1 MHGATLS
8 RWTMSWLGAAI
19 VLLVAAEALFALG
32 FADPVSAPRG
42 AETLA
47 VVHLVTAGWLG
58 LLTIGSALQFV
69 PVLAAGRLRA
79 AAASLP
85 SLILALLGDLAL
97 VGGFVAL
104 GRGAAAAPH
113 LLAGGAALLVAGYGG
128 GGMMLGLTL
137 RAARPLAAVPRL
149 VGLGLVGLA
158 ATLVLGA
165 GLASG
170 LAGLL
175 PPDPAGRV
183 ADLLPFHIVFG
194 LGGWLTAT
202 ALAVSYR
209 LLPMF
214 LLAAEPSVGP
224 KRLLRLAIAAF
235 ALVGLALAAVA
246 VGFDAR
252 LAAGASATAAAAAI
266 AVHGRDLAAIVRG
279 RRRRD
284 MEASGRASLLAVLTL
299 WAAVALGLGAVL
311 LGETARVVPTVVHLA
326 GFGWLSGLGL
336 AQLGKIVPFLT
347 WLEYFGPV
355 MGRRPTPRT
364 QDLLPSRRLEPW
376 YVVFH
381 TGVWIGAAA
390 LLAEAP
396 ALYRFGALM
405 QGVAVAALLVVFA
418 RTRRLAGVAAEHLRD
433 GVDRPR
439 LFVATIEP
447 GSKR

>member
-8 RWTMSWLGAAI
+8 RWTMSWFGAAI
-19 VLLVAAEALFALG
+19 VLLIAAEMLFALG

-58 LLTIGSALQFV
+58 LLTIGAALQFV
-69 PVLAAGRLRA
+69 PVLAVGRLRA
-79 AAASLP
+79 AGASLP
-85 SLILALLGDLAL
+85 SLILAVLGDLAL
-97 VGGFVAL
+97 VAGFAAL
-104 GRGAAAAPH
+104 GRGAAVAPH
-113 LLAGGAALLVAGYGG
+113 LLVCGAAMLVAGYGG
-128 GGMMLGLTL
+128 GGAMLALTL
-137 RAARPLAAVPRL
+137 RSARPLAAVPRL
-149 VGLGLVGLA
+149 VALGLVGLS

-175 PPDPAGRV
+175 PDDPAGRV
-183 ADLLPFHIVFG
+183 ADLLPFHVVFG
-194 LGGWLTAT
+194 LGGWLTMT

-214 LLAAEPSVGP
+214 LLAAEPSEGP
-224 KRLLRLAIAAF
+224 KRLFRLGIAAF
-235 ALVGLALAAVA
+235 ALLGLALVA
-246 VGFDAR
+246 VTAGFDAR
-252 LAAGASATAAAAAI
+252 LAAGASTLAAVGAI

-284 MEASGRASLLAVLTL
+284 LEASGQASLIAFLALWIALVL
-299 WAAVALGLGAVL
+299 ALGAALVGQT
-311 LGETARVVPTVVHLA
+311 ERVVPAVVHLA
-326 GFGWLSGLGL
+326 GFGWLTGLGL

-355 MGRRPTPRT
+355 MGRRPTPRA

-376 YVVFH
+376 FVVFH
-381 TGVWIGAAA
+381 VGVWIGVAA
-390 LLAEAP
+390 LLGGVP
-396 ALYRFGALM
+396 TLYRFGALM
-405 QGVAVAALLVVFA
+405 QSVAAAALLVLFA
-418 RTRRLAGVAAEHLRD
+418 RTRRLAGVAADYLRD

-439 LFVATIEP
+439 LFVATIDP